1 MFEWDRERL
10 LITSMRGD
18 NKLEYA
24 DVHVYAEEDK
34 KDLTIGEHARN
45 TSVKML
51 GLRISLQKKE
61 NSQDEEEN
69 EKNSQDEI

>member
-1 MFEWDRERL
+1 M
-10 LITSMRGD
+10 
-18 NKLEYA
+18 
-24 DVHVYAEEDK
+24 
-34 KDLTIGEHARN
+34 TIGEYARN

>member
-45 TSVKML
+45 TCQNAGIENQS
-51 GLRISLQKKE
+51 SKKRKQSRRRRE
-61 NSQDEEEN
+61 
-69 EKNSQDEI
+69 